1 MQGRWCASTQGQTEL
16 CEACGLPPR
25 PSTHCE
31 RHREPRP
38 HLPRLPMPNVSSCR
52 SLAPGSIVTV
62 LLVSPLKIFTG
73 TVANACMPIAC
84 FQSHA
89 MRSRH
94 TPIRPWLN
102 HYATQNQNRLKLKQ
116 NKELSLPPSLPP
128 QIQGS
133 LREQSSSFCS
143 SWTLYLAQSLYKHL
157 CLMILA
163 R

>member
-116 NKELSLPPSLPP
+116 NKELSLPPSLPRSRAAYESRAAASAP
-128 QIQGS
+128 PGHS
-133 LREQSSSFCS
+133 
-143 SWTLYLAQSLYKHL
+143 YLAQSLYKHL